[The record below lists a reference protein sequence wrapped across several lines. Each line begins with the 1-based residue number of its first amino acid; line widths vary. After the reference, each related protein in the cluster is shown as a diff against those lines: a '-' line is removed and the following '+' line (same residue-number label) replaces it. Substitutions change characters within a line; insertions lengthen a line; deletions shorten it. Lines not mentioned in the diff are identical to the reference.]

1 MGAKKKIF
9 TMTDEQSSVLTNLY
23 QDNRR
28 LFYSLAKKYAH
39 NTEAIHDLIQD
50 ALVYIA
56 NALTADYVKRTQDYR
71 SLIYFAFK
79 SIYKDR
85 NVNVKN
91 LEINLGEITDDLYDE
106 AGVRRPDTYA
116 SPVVDVNGE
125 MDDDV
130 KLQMLTDSI
139 AEDDIDRA
147 IIELSIDGWTYRE
160 IGSKLGKSR
169 QYIDYRLQ
177 KLRKR
182 AIFLKK
188 STFLRTHA
196 DK

>member
-1 MGAKKKIF
+1 MANKRQF
-9 TMTDEQSSVLTNLY
+9 TLTEEQDTLLLSLY

-28 LFYSLAKKYAH
+28 LFYSLSCKYAH
-39 NTEAIHDLIQD
+39 NTEERHDLIQD
-50 ALVYIA
+50 ALIYIA
-56 NALTADYVKRTQDYR
+56 TALQADYTKRTQDYR

-85 NVNVKN
+85 NVNAKN

-182 AIFLKK
+182 ASFLKK